1 MSLYV
6 LKHIIAPKMYLKR
19 KLVLTLQQG
28 GRGEI
33 NDGRR
38 KLSGGEPRQ
47 HRVPSAALLGPGGN
61 EGLATLVHRD
71 FLKREESERETCHFT
86 LIFGAKNNQSRI
98 LLITA

>member
-1 MSLYV
+1 
-6 LKHIIAPKMYLKR
+6 MYLKR

-61 EGLATLVHRD
+61 EGLATFVHRD
-71 FLKREESERETCHFT
+71 FLKREENERATFHTNFWCQEYS
-86 LIFGAKNNQSRI
+86 IKN
-98 LLITA
+98 TAHHSKKRKEKQ